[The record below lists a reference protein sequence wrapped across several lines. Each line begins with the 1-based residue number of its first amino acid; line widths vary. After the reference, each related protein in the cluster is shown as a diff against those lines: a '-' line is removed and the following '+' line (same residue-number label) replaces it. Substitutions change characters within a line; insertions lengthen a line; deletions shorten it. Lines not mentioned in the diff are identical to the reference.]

1 MERNGGA
8 AATATPSWEEL
19 LGSNN
24 WSDLLSPLN
33 ETLRDHLLRC
43 GSFCQIAGDSFISD
57 SVGCGVGWG
66 PGFGPEVIG
75 YVGAGCGVGF
85 SVGITL
91 AGIGGGLPRN
101 DLFQILYNATTTK
114 AAPFDMAKSSTFIIM
129 KGVAED
135 SLNFVAPHISFLRK
149 ETSWRLSKLKSN
161 IHVQGTE
168 LNKLNTVVSKK
179 IQSTLECLE
188 AFKQNVW
195 QPPKH
200 R

>member
-1 MERNGGA
+1 MTQVRSKDRGLHVDLSLLLMIIKGLFRRYERWNPVHPTIGTFWGM
-8 AATATPSWEEL
+8 
-19 LGSNN
+19 GI
-24 WSDLLSPLN
+24 
-33 ETLRDHLLRC
+33 
-43 GSFCQIAGDSFISD
+43 G
-57 SVGCGVGWG
+57 VGCGVGWG
-66 PGFGPEVIG
+66 PGFSPEVIG
-75 YVGAGCGVGF
+75 YVGADCGVGF

-91 AGIGGGLPRN
+91 AGIGVGLPRN
-101 DLFQILYNATTTK
+101 DLFQILYNGMSLSLSS
-114 AAPFDMAKSSTFIIM
+114 AASSTFIVM

-195 QPPKH
+195 QPPKDQ
-200 R
+200 

>member
-1 MERNGGA
+1 MTQVQSKDRGLHVDLSLLLMIIKGLFRRYERWNPVHPTIGTFWGM
-8 AATATPSWEEL
+8 
-19 LGSNN
+19 GI
-24 WSDLLSPLN
+24 
-33 ETLRDHLLRC
+33 
-43 GSFCQIAGDSFISD
+43 G
-57 SVGCGVGWG
+57 VGCGVGWG

-91 AGIGGGLPRN
+91 AGIGVGLPRN

-114 AAPFDMAKSSTFIIM
+114 AAPFDMAKSSTFIVM

-195 QPPKH
+195 QPPKDQ
-200 R
+200 